1 MSFFKNPLIKADADS
16 AAIMFPPPVVY
27 AGMLLTGG
35 LLDRL
40 VGVERFWLGWPIV
53 SIIVMLL
60 GIPAIYLLGNAL
72 RAFLKVGNNPEPW
85 KEATAFIA
93 SGPYCY
99 TRNPMYLGMA
109 LAYLTIA
116 LAAGSWGAIAL
127 LPVTLWLIT
136 RFVIAPEE
144 AYLARKFGQ
153 TYLDYKGNVR
163 RWI

>member
-1 MSFFKNPLIKADADS
+1 MPLFQPDADS
-16 AAIMFPPPVVY
+16 AAITFPPPVVF

-35 LLDRL
+35 LIDRIL
-40 VGVERFWLGWPIV
+40 GVERFWLGWPVI

-60 GIPAIYLLGNAL
+60 SIPAIYLLGNAL
-72 RAFLKVGNNPEPW
+72 RAFLKAGNNPEPW
-85 KEATAFIA
+85 KEATVFIA
-93 SGPYCY
+93 SGPYRY

-109 LAYLTIA
+109 LAYLTLA
-116 LAAGSWGAIAL
+116 LSAGSPGAIVL

-136 RFVIAPEE
+136 RFVIVPEE

-153 TYLDYKGNVR
+153 TYVDYKGNVR

>member
-1 MSFFKNPLIKADADS
+1 MSLFSVDSDS
-16 AAIMFPPPVVY
+16 AKVTFPPPLVFI
-27 AGMLLTGG
+27 GMLLTGG
-35 LLDRL
+35 LLDQL
-40 VGVERFWLGWPIV
+40 AGVERFWLGGPII

-60 GIPAIYLLGNAL
+60 GVPAIYLLGNAL
-72 RAFLKVGNNPEPW
+72 RAFLKAGNNPEPW
-85 KEATAFIA
+85 KEATVFIA
-93 SGPYCY
+93 SGPYRY

-116 LAAGSWGAIAL
+116 LAAGSWGGIAL

-144 AYLARKFGQ
+144 AYLAHKFGQ